1 MNKKRAFTR
10 SQVKAAL
17 GPLRQVPHGLRV
29 ALSIEPPESPSTLG
43 FGPQAFVAGQKK
55 SKATAFANSNLDTRE
70 RTYCHVF
77 LH

>member
-1 MNKKRAFTR
+1 MNKKCAFTR
-10 SQVKAAL
+10 AQVKAAL
-17 GPLRQVPHGLRV
+17 GPLQQLPHALRV

-55 SKATAFANSNLDTRE
+55 SKGTAFANSKFDTRE